1 MKALFFQKESP
12 RQGSAENVL
21 QGHRTNT
28 PKSNDDGQ
36 ATRQP
41 RSKALSVSFQDE
53 TIPLNVKN
61 RPPSWKNNWTEKH
74 LGLRL
79 VLKWR
84 ESANRK
90 ITNEIL
96 PSSALQSKT

>member
-1 MKALFFQKESP
+1 MGCGGLSIPWLEKPGVQLVKAFFFQKESP

-41 RSKALSVSFQDE
+41 RSKALGQFS
-53 TIPLNVKN
+53 
-61 RPPSWKNNWTEKH
+61 
-74 LGLRL
+74 G
-79 VLKWR
+79 
-84 ESANRK
+84 
-90 ITNEIL
+90 
-96 PSSALQSKT
+96 

>member
-1 MKALFFQKESP
+1 MGCGGLSIPWLEKPWCATREGTFFQKESP

-41 RSKALSVSFQDE
+41 RSKALGQFS
-53 TIPLNVKN
+53 
-61 RPPSWKNNWTEKH
+61 R
-74 LGLRL
+74 
-79 VLKWR
+79 
-84 ESANRK
+84 
-90 ITNEIL
+90 
-96 PSSALQSKT
+96 

>member
-41 RSKALSVSFQDE
+41 RSKALGQFSRLK
-53 TIPLNVKN
+53 IPLNVKN

-74 LGLRL
+74 QGLRL
-79 VLKWR
+79 ASQMEK